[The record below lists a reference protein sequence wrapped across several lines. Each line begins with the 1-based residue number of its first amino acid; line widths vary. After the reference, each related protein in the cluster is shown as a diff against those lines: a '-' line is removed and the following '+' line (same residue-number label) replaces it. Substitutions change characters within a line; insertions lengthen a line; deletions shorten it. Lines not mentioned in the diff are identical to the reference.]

1 MVYILNRKYKGP
13 LAPLLDRHWNKY
25 HLCVWLPGTHES
37 TFVIL
42 SAFQILWNYPYLT
55 IIIVFF
61 WYTQMINMFRATN
74 ELPWYRTASRSPE
87 PLLFIQEK
95 GQKSP
100 HKKSIAQLDHLYF
113 NIQRK
118 ENYTPPHSRR
128 NVDANS
134 IVRWMFWSDWG
145 RVPKIERAGMDG
157 SHRSFEWN
165 LEKFVIIFIVG
176 RSSFK
181 AVFDGLMVLLL
192 IWFLTGISMK
202 ISRSEFYENLFSDC
216 TGWMQN

>member
-100 HKKSIAQLDHLYF
+100 HKKSITQLDYLYF

-118 ENYTPPHSRR
+118 ENYCIAICHLDVMLTPTQS
-128 NVDANS
+128 
-134 IVRWMFWSDWG
+134 SDGCSGQTGEECRKLNALGWTAHTG
-145 RVPKIERAGMDG
+145 HLNE
-157 SHRSFEWN
+157 
-165 LEKFVIIFIVG
+165 
-176 RSSFK
+176 
-181 AVFDGLMVLLL
+181 
-192 IWFLTGISMK
+192 IWKSL
-202 ISRSEFYENLFSDC
+202 
-216 TGWMQN
+216 

>member
-1 MVYILNRKYKGP
+1 MTQHLSSYMLFKY
-13 LAPLLDRHWNKY
+13 
-25 HLCVWLPGTHES
+25 
-37 TFVIL
+37 
-42 SAFQILWNYPYLT
+42 YPYLT

-202 ISRSEFYENLFSDC
+202 KRRSEFGENLFSDC

>member
-1 MVYILNRKYKGP
+1 MHLYWTDTGTNTISVSDYQVPMSQHLSSYLLFKY
-13 LAPLLDRHWNKY
+13 
-25 HLCVWLPGTHES
+25 
-37 TFVIL
+37 
-42 SAFQILWNYPYLT
+42 YPYLT

-118 ENYTPPHSRR
+118 ENYSIAIRHLIVDVMLTPTQS
-128 NVDANS
+128 
-134 IVRWMFWSDWG
+134 SDGCSGQTGEECRKLSALGWTAHTG
-145 RVPKIERAGMDG
+145 HFNE
-157 SHRSFEWN
+157 
-165 LEKFVIIFIVG
+165 
-176 RSSFK
+176 
-181 AVFDGLMVLLL
+181 
-192 IWFLTGISMK
+192 IWKSV
-202 ISRSEFYENLFSDC
+202 
-216 TGWMQN
+216 

>member
-1 MVYILNRKYKGP
+1 MKLS
-13 LAPLLDRHWNKY
+13 LLDYY
-25 HLCVWLPGTHES
+25 HC
-37 TFVIL
+37 F
-42 SAFQILWNYPYLT
+42 
-55 IIIVFF
+55 FF

-181 AVFDGLMVLLL
+181 AVFDGPMVLLL

>member
-1 MVYILNRKYKGP
+1 MHLYWTDTGTNTISVSDYQVPMSQHLSSYMLFKY
-13 LAPLLDRHWNKY
+13 
-25 HLCVWLPGTHES
+25 
-37 TFVIL
+37 
-42 SAFQILWNYPYLT
+42 YPYLT

-157 SHRSFEWN
+157 SHRSFE
-165 LEKFVIIFIVG
+165 
-176 RSSFK
+176 
-181 AVFDGLMVLLL
+181 
-192 IWFLTGISMK
+192 
-202 ISRSEFYENLFSDC
+202 
-216 TGWMQN
+216 